1 MAVAMKQGYD
11 EERTGA
17 PGYDIRHRTMLVN
30 LSHLFLDNIHAE
42 ERLAFAETNNY
53 LRFFSQFAAT

>member
-1 MAVAMKQGYD
+1 MKQGCD
-11 EERTGA
+11 EDLTGTL
-17 PGYDIRHRTMLVN
+17 GYDIWHRTILVN
-30 LSHLFLDNIHAE
+30 LSHLFLDNINAE

>member
-1 MAVAMKQGYD
+1 MKQCYD
-11 EERTGA
+11 EEWTGA

-53 LRFFSQFAAT
+53 LKFFT